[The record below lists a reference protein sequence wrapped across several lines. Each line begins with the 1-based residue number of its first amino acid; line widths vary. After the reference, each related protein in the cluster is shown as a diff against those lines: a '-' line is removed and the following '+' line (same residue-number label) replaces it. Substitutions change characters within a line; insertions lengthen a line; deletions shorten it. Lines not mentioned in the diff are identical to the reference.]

1 MRSRRC
7 TDCCARSSRRAAAF
21 LTTTR
26 HSSCFTSRLKM
37 PECAGDE
44 TLNGPQLWA
53 SLPFSSANVFLEPH
67 DDDHTRHRGT
77 DNDRSARTLAVKSR
91 ACGAP
96 YRASG
101 LDRSVRP
108 SKVADRADDARLSM
122 DRNQTSPFTE
132 IPYTKLR
139 TLPAELVSI
148 NQHWSD
154 WPLVG
159 NSN

>member
-1 MRSRRC
+1 MQLKPC
-7 TDCCARSSRRAAAF
+7 TGRCARSSRRAAAF

-26 HSSCFTSRLKM
+26 HSSCFNSRSKM

-67 DDDHTRHRGT
+67 DDDHTQHRGT
-77 DNDRSARTLAVKSR
+77 DNDRSARTLTVKSR
-91 ACGAP
+91 ACGAT

-108 SKVADRADDARLSM
+108 SKVADRAAHGRLSM
-122 DRNQTSPFTE
+122 DRNQNSPFTE
-132 IPYTKLR
+132 IPYTKLL
-139 TLPAELVSI
+139 T
-148 NQHWSD
+148 
-154 WPLVG
+154 
-159 NSN
+159 